1 MRLLTLLLTLGCV
14 ACGSPSPGSSAGPG
28 PAPVAA
34 NTLAAASASAPAAA
48 NTPAPA
54 VAPADTLGQIKAMVG
69 AARCTESSQCRS
81 LALGARACGGPQSYI
96 AWSSATTAE
105 APLRALADR
114 YQREQQA
121 ANQASGAIST
131 CQFMVDPGAVCQA
144 HVCRPG
150 SGAAAGPAAQ

>member
-1 MRLLTLLLTLGCV
+1 MRLLTLLLTLACV
-14 ACGSPSPGSSAGPG
+14 ACGSPSPGSSAAPG
-28 PAPVAA
+28 AAPVAA
-34 NTLAAASASAPAAA
+34 STLAAVPATAA

-54 VAPADTLGQIKAMVG
+54 AAPADTLGQIKAMVG

-96 AWSSATTAE
+96 AWSTATTAE
-105 APLRALADR
+105 QPLRALADR

-121 ANQASGAIST
+121 ANQASGAMST

-144 HVCRPG
+144 NVCRPG
-150 SGAAAGPAAQ
+150 TGAAAGPAAQ